1 MKILLDPQIFNDQK
15 FGGISK
21 YYSEIYKKLTKKSID
36 ITLPLLYTENLHI
49 KEFFV
54 ARQNSWYHFFI
65 RNNIFRRKFIR
76 KIKRQNL
83 KYAKKEIAHTDFDL
97 FIPTYYNPYFL
108 DIIGNKPYVLTVY
121 DMIHELFPHY
131 FSASDKTSENKK
143 LLLHNAAQ
151 IIAVSNNTKKDILK
165 IYPEIPSEK
174 ITVVYHGF
182 SHETANDVQV
192 SLPKRFVLFVGNR
205 ENYKNFNFF
214 VESIQE
220 TLKNDKDLFLVCAGG
235 NAFRSDEKA
244 LLRKLD
250 LEDKVIQRNFLD
262 SEINSYYRQAL
273 CFVFPSIYEG
283 FGIPI
288 MESMINNCAIILTD
302 NSCFPEVA
310 GDAALYY
317 KLHDK
322 ADLKEKVEALVY
334 DQALRQQYAALGSQ
348 RVKAFTWE
356 KAADECLAVYQKA
369 TREKS

>member
-21 YYSEIYKKLTKKSID
+21 YYSEIYKKLTKKGVD
-36 ITLPLLYTENLHI
+36 IRLPLLYTENLHI
-49 KEFFV
+49 KEFFAAKGHPV
-54 ARQNSWYHFFI
+54 YNFFI
-65 RNNIFRRKFIR
+65 RNHIFRRKFIR
-76 KIKRQNL
+76 KIKRKNL
-83 KYAKKEIAHTDFDL
+83 KYAKTQIADIDFDL

-108 DIIGNKPYVLTVY
+108 DIIGQKPYVLTVY
-121 DMIHELFPHY
+121 DMIHELFPQY

-143 LLLHNAAQ
+143 LLLENATQ

-165 IYPEIPSEK
+165 FFPNIGAEK

-182 SHETANDVQV
+182 SHETENDVEV
-192 SLPKRFVLFVGNR
+192 KLPERFVLFVGNR

-220 TLKNDKDLFLVCAGG
+220 TLKQDKDLYLVCAGG
-235 NAFRSDEKA
+235 NPFRSDEKA
-244 LLRKLD
+244 LLKMFD

-262 SEINSYYRQAL
+262 TEINSYYRQAL

-283 FGIPI
+283 FGIPV
-288 MESMINNCAIILTD
+288 MESMINNCPIILT
-302 NSCFPEVA
+302 NHSCFPEVA

-317 KLHDK
+317 QLHNK
-322 ADLKEKVEALVY
+322 ADLREKVESLVY
-334 DQALRQQYAALGSQ
+334 DESLRNKYAALGSE

-356 KAADECLAVYQKA
+356 KAAQECLQVYTKAVGK
-369 TREKS
+369 